1 MKVGEY
7 IRTLIAQLKEERGI
21 DATFMEKRLV
31 GVGYK
36 YTIGVWSDET
46 GANRQYSTFVLSD
59 ETFVNAEDA
68 AIESAIKNKFD
79 ALVEEFVSS

>member
-36 YTIGVWSDET
+36 YTLGVWSDET
-46 GANRQYSTFVLSD
+46 GANRIYTNFVLSD
-59 ETFVNAEDA
+59 ETFVMATDEQ
-68 AIESAIKNKFD
+68 IESAIKKKFD
-79 ALVEEFVSS
+79 ELVEEFVSS